1 MNDLYLDQIKE
12 RTTDLMEFALQDL
25 ADRLEKIC
33 SEKPGVS
40 MTNILAKVLPD
51 RNQLKQTIDIYFQKN
66 KYQSKQFLC
75 DRTEGKKSY
84 KKEKY
89 VEIQLSDT
97 QLCKFTTSEKTSKFP
112 MYIHLN
118 NNMVFV
124 DKTDHY
130 LCVGTFD
137 PTNNQVDWF
146 QEF

>member
-1 MNDLYLDQIKE
+1 MNALYLDQIKE

-25 ADRLEKIC
+25 ADRLEKAC

-40 MTNILAKVLPD
+40 MKDVLAKAIPNRD
-51 RNQLKQTIDIYFQKN
+51 QLKQTIDTYFQKN
-66 KYQSKQFLC
+66 KYQPKQLPQ
-75 DRTEGKKSY
+75 DKTAREKRHKKD
-84 KKEKY
+84 KY
-89 VEIQLSDT
+89 VEIQLPDT
-97 QLCKFTTSEKTSKFP
+97 QLCKFTTSEKKSDYP

-118 NNMVFV
+118 NNMVFA

-137 PTNNQVDWF
+137 PMNNQVDWF